1 MSDRN
6 RTCQPGRVIPQP
18 DIQPGPTTRQTFFS
32 GRGDVPLSGHTVNKF
47 RRPAILLLNIEDLIA
62 SKINVLYHLIVLYE
76 ALVIIHQETHCTCAD
91 KLTIP
96 GFALAAYSL
105 SRKHGFAT
113 FVHDR
118 LKWTLVDQSPTTS
131 ETERLCVNVDG
142 YKIVNVYKLPP
153 TRLQASD
160 LPVFP
165 RPVLCAGDLST
176 NQLGL

>member
-1 MSDRN
+1 MSGRN

-18 DIQPGPTTRQTFFS
+18 DVQPGPTTRQTFLFRA
-32 GRGDVPLSGHTVNKF
+32 GRCALVRAHRQQVQKASNF
-47 RRPAILLLNIEDLIA
+47 AAENRRPHCKQDKCTLSSHRAVGGI
-62 SKINVLYHLIVLYE
+62 
-76 ALVIIHQETHCTCAD
+76 VIILQETHYTCAD

-96 GFALAAYSL
+96 GFALAASSL

-113 FVHDR
+113 FVNNR

-131 ETERLCVNVDG
+131 DTEWLCVDVDG
-142 YKIVNVYKLPP
+142 YRTVNIYKPP
-153 TRLQASD
+153 STRLQASD

-176 NQLGL
+176 SQPRL